1 MTSGPAPQV
10 GRTRR
15 VRVAL
20 PHQLRVLAGITQE
33 AHVEVAGAVTLGA
46 TIDALERTH
55 PELFGTIRDPD
66 TGRRRAMIR
75 IFADGEDLSDAPS
88 EAVLPAAVTAG
99 QQPLRLVGAIAG
111 GA

>member
-1 MTSGPAPQV
+1 MTAAPAQQV
-10 GRTRR
+10 GGTHR

-20 PHQLRVLAGITQE
+20 PQQLRVLAGIVRE
-33 AHVEVAGAVTLGA
+33 AHVEVAGTVTLGG

-55 PELFGTIRDPD
+55 PELFGTVRDPG

-75 IFADGEDLSDAPS
+75 IFADGEDLSDAPP
-88 EAVLPAAVTAG
+88 ETVLPAAIAAG
-99 QQPLRLVGAIAG
+99 REPLRLVAAIAG